1 MNKIFYKLDELIS
14 VPVSTEYQEE
24 GKWQS
29 MSYEAQGEKGVGL
42 VAGECVEPKPIELN
56 LNVKGWH
63 RVYIAL
69 GSFGGSCVGVSLSGD
84 DGKTVIA
91 PTNISYCGDMWNW
104 GGYGYAEESF
114 FKAVDLTGQKIVF
127 EKTANGASAVILYI
141 RIEEMTDDEVFE
153 YNSTGL
159 NKRIMYHFDTDY
171 FYELYYKNPN
181 EYLGRLKMLKN
192 GNGDIFIQEKLAEIS
207 TYNFDEQKLS
217 WKKGPNSELIKN
229 YLEKNDSFN
238 DLMSKETHKMD
249 MKIYAGYR
257 VQQGDFHMPFGLFFY
272 NTGIQKQFPQ
282 YKCLTRDGKPL
293 EALSFAFPEVR
304 KIAIKNILETLP
316 KEWDGVSI
324 FFHRGLL
331 VSLEQPVID
340 EVEKRYGVDARRL
353 PRSDERLH
361 SVLCEFV
368 TAFMR
373 ELKAELSKKAQEENR
388 KDYEINVITF
398 HDVKSSKYFGYDV
411 ETFLREGLV
420 NSVSQG
426 IMMYYE
432 DIDDCLSED
441 GLIDIEKYK
450 QKKSSN
456 FVIKRWFDDDGDHII
471 SGVKEYLELQNKY
484 GGEFYAALG
493 WENKD
498 YPYQLELAKA
508 IYEAGAEKMIVWNG
522 NHQAKYCS
530 KLWGI
535 KACGDKELIEK
546 DGANITSKNFRLTSI
561 NGVDISE
568 FDTNWKG

>member
-1 MNKIFYKLDELIS
+1 MNKIFYKLDDLIS

-24 GKWQS
+24 GKWQA

-42 VAGECVEPKPIELN
+42 VAGEYVEPSPIELN

-69 GSFGGSCVGVSLSGD
+69 GSFGGSCVGISLSGEA
-84 DGKTVIA
+84 GKTVIA
-91 PTNISYCGDMWNW
+91 PTNISYCGDVWNW
-104 GGYGYAEESF
+104 GGYGFAEESF
-114 FKAVDLTGQKIVF
+114 FKAVDLTDQKIVL
-127 EKTANGASAVILYI
+127 EKTAIRSSAVVLYI
-141 RIEEMTDDEVFE
+141 RIEEMTQKEIDE
-153 YNSTGL
+153 YRTSGQ

-171 FYELYYKNPN
+171 FYELDYKDPKD
-181 EYLGRLKMLKN
+181 YLGRLKMLEN
-192 GNGDIFIQEKLAEIS
+192 GNGDIFIQEKLAE
-207 TYNFDEQKLS
+207 TANCNNEKLP
-217 WKKGPNSELIKN
+217 WKKGPDPKLIRK
-229 YLEKNDSFN
+229 YLDKSGAFN
-238 DLMSKETHKMD
+238 VLMAEETHKMGI
-249 MKIYAGYR
+249 KIYAGYR
-257 VQQGDFHMPFGLFFY
+257 VQQGDFHMPFALFFY
-272 NTGIQKQFPQ
+272 NNSVQKQFPQ
-282 YKCLTRDGKPL
+282 FRCLTRDGRPI

-304 KIAIKNILETLP
+304 KIAINSIIKALP

-324 FFHRGLL
+324 FFHRGVV

-368 TAFMR
+368 TSFMR
-373 ELKAELSKKAQEENR
+373 ELKAALNKKAQEENR
-388 KDYEINVITF
+388 ANYEINIITF

-411 ETFLREGLV
+411 EAFLKEGLV

-432 DIDDCLSED
+432 DIDDCLASD

-450 QKKSSN
+450 KKKSSS

-471 SGVKEYLELQNKY
+471 SGVKEYLELQKKY

-508 IYEAGAEKMIVWNG
+508 IYEAGAEKMISWNG

-546 DGANITSKNFRLTSI
+546 GGASITSKSFRLSSI
-561 NGVDISE
+561 NGIDISE
-568 FDTNWKG
+568 FDPNWRG